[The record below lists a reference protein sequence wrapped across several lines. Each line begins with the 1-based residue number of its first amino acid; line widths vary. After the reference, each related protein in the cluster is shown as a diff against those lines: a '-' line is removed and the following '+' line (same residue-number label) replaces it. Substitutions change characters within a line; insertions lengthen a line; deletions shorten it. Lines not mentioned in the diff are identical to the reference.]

1 MKTTFLTA
9 ATLFCIAGAGSLQAQ
24 TASQPDSIRVQIVKN
39 INGNELQIDTAVPV
53 AQQQSLMTWLSS
65 QGIEMTIPGIP
76 GDTMLHKMIMI
87 TMDGD
92 SMNPNSSMR
101 MIPPPPKPGEP
112 AGMKRMMVI
121 SDENGETQ
129 VITLPPAVPQ
139 LPGAPPAP
147 PAMPSCPAKG
157 ENTTVIVMRDST
169 GKETVIHKQ
178 VIIMDSKDGNAPQSP
193 AAPPAPAL
201 KKAGSDGN
209 EINVYPNPTEGH
221 ITLSFHLEGTGKTN
235 IRITDMNGK
244 IVYEEQLGEA
254 YSAPY
259 SKEIDLGG
267 GKGMYTIEVRK
278 GDNVLV
284 RKVMVQ

>member
-1 MKTTFLTA
+1 MKTTLLTA

-39 INGNELQIDTAVPV
+39 INGNELQIDTVVPIV
-53 AQQQSLMTWLSS
+53 QQQSLMTWLSS
-65 QGIEMTIPGIP
+65 EGIEMTIPAIP
-76 GDTMLHKMIMI
+76 GDTLMQKMFMI
-87 TMDGD
+87 TMNSD
-92 SMNPNSSMR
+92 SINPNSSMR
-101 MIPPPPKPGEP
+101 MIAPPPIPGEP
-112 AGMKRMMVI
+112 AGMKRMVVI

-129 VITLPPAVPQ
+129 LITIPDVPQ
-139 LPGAPPAP
+139 VPGAPPAP
-147 PAMPSCPAKG
+147 PAMPSKG
-157 ENTTVIVMRDST
+157 ENMTVIVMRDST
-169 GKETVIHKQ
+169 GKETVLHKQ
-178 VIIMDSKDGNAPQSP
+178 VIIMDSNDGNAPQQLSDP
-193 AAPPAPAL
+193 SAPAW
-201 KKAGSDGN
+201 KKAGSEGN
-209 EINVYPNPTEGH
+209 AINIYPNPTEGH
-221 ITLSFHLEGTGKTN
+221 ITLSFHIGGTGKTN

-278 GDNVLV
+278 GDDVLV

>member
-9 ATLFCIAGAGSLQAQ
+9 ATLFCIAGAVSLQAQ
-24 TASQPDSIRVQIVKN
+24 SATQPDSIRVQIVKN
-39 INGNELQIDTAVPV
+39 INGNELQIDTVVPA
-53 AQQQSLMTWLSS
+53 AQQQSLMTWLSL
-65 QGIEMTIPGIP
+65 QGIEMDMQAPVP
-76 GDTMLHKMIMI
+76 GDSIMQKMIMI

-92 SMNPNSSMR
+92 SINPNSSIR

-121 SDENGETQ
+121 SDDNGETQ
-129 VITLPPAVPQ
+129 FITVPDAPQ
-139 LPGAPPAP
+139 VPGAPPAP

-193 AAPPAPAL
+193 AAPAAPAW